1 MVGISYLVSFLFSV
15 EESREDAGVFPEAG
29 AGAAGSAGV
38 AGLVRSAVHS
48 RTGTESHLLS
58 ILLPPVGRHLPGV
71 SAQLPQRSLPVHA
84 YPNTAVAR
92 HCNIGILWDGGIMIV
107 LQLFK

>member
-1 MVGISYLVSFLFSV
+1 MSPLSSDEQTG
-15 EESREDAGVFPEAG
+15 EDAGVFPEAG

-48 RTGTESHLLS
+48 CSGTESHLLS
-58 ILLPPVGRHLPGV
+58 VLLPPVGRHLPGV

-92 HCNIGILWDGGIMIV
+92 QPMRSL
-107 LQLFK
+107 